1 MARKPDYGFQ
11 KRNKELERKKKQDAK
26 QLQRGE
32 DALRRAAE
40 KARAADE
47 PVAEKE

>member
-26 QLQRGE
+26 QLQRNE
-32 DALRRAAE
+32 DAIQRAAE
-40 KARAADE
+40 RERAAAE